1 MHVEDFMKQK
11 LCAMKTIV
19 LFLLLI
25 QFGTVLSFLPGH
37 VKLGSR
43 LSGLGRARTKID
55 QPDGRNRF
63 TCESDKSSP
72 KFSAT
77 GSPQLQNDLGSSTFN
92 IFSTQ
97 RSKIGASGQIHQ
109 KLAFLSEQR
118 NTKKSMHVKM
128 DFYSTYTNPIESHYT
143 AFLSNLMSTT
153 FTQTT
158 HELYAYDALQA
169 FGLCTQY
176 YTIMKEYALSDQV
189 CLNS

>member
-1 MHVEDFMKQK
+1 
-11 LCAMKTIV
+11 
-19 LFLLLI
+19 
-25 QFGTVLSFLPGH
+25 
-37 VKLGSR
+37 
-43 LSGLGRARTKID
+43 
-55 QPDGRNRF
+55 
-63 TCESDKSSP
+63 
-72 KFSAT
+72 
-77 GSPQLQNDLGSSTFN
+77 
-92 IFSTQ
+92 
-97 RSKIGASGQIHQ
+97 
-109 KLAFLSEQR
+109 
-118 NTKKSMHVKM
+118 M